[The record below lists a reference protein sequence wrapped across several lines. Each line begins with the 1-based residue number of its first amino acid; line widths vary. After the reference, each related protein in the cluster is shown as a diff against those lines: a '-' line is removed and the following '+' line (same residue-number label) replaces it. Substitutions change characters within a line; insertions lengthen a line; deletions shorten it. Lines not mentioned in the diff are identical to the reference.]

1 VKTPDRLYHF
11 HVDNLRAVRAGL
23 DDVLAAAR
31 RAIASR
37 RESSIA
43 THLRLYAFMA
53 GAWAECRLLKLL
65 YERQAFSDDERRV
78 VLAETALARWTKVVE
93 IAFRRHYGIPA
104 ASLEPPAL
112 PKTAH
117 ARLQILTDVIRD
129 DLRSI
134 ITLRNKLA
142 HGQWV
147 YPLTDDLTDV
157 AQEQMDALRLE
168 TLFSLKQKASLIE
181 SLCASVHD
189 LVVSLPTFERD
200 FDNHFVRIEQT
211 RRNLIAKDYGKWV
224 TQIRAR
230 HDRGQAE
237 FRRRLKGSA

>member
-1 VKTPDRLYHF
+1 MKTPDRLYHF
-11 HVDNLRAVRAGL
+11 HVENLRAVRAGL

-31 RAIASR
+31 RALALR
-37 RESSIA
+37 REPSID
-43 THLRLYAFMA
+43 THLRLYAFMV
-53 GAWAECRLLKLL
+53 GAWAESRLLKLL
-65 YERQAFSDDERRV
+65 YEPHAFSDDERRV

-93 IAFRRHYGIPA
+93 IAFRRHFGIPA
-104 ASLEPPAL
+104 APLQPPSL

-117 ARLQILTDVIRD
+117 ARLQILTDVMLH

-142 HGQWV
+142 HGQWA
-147 YPLTDDLTDV
+147 YPLTDDLKDV

-168 TLFSLKQKASLIE
+168 TLLSLKQKASLIE

-200 FDNHFVRIEQT
+200 FDQHFRHIEQT

-224 TQIRAR
+224 TQIRAK
-230 HDRGQAE
+230 HDHGQAE
-237 FRRRLKGSA
+237 FRRHVKGSG

>member
-1 VKTPDRLYHF
+1 MHSWRARGPNAGYRSSYMSVRLSPTTNAGLFLPRQRSPDGPRWWKSLSGDTTGFRLHLS
-11 HVDNLRAVRAGL
+11 NLRL
-23 DDVLAAAR
+23 
-31 RAIASR
+31 SP
-37 RESSIA
+37 
-43 THLRLYAFMA
+43 RLP
-53 GAWAECRLLKLL
+53 
-65 YERQAFSDDERRV
+65 
-78 VLAETALARWTKVVE
+78 T
-93 IAFRRHYGIPA
+93 P
-104 ASLEPPAL
+104 
-112 PKTAH
+112 AH